1 MGRYLQLIAMSRSCE
16 ISEVSQGPV
25 LNSLNS
31 QMQPGRR
38 GEFHAALRA
47 LDAQCPERVHDHRR
61 WRQAV
66 TDGEAFLARWGEQA
80 LLLAWTVDERK
91 IVSYEANSG
100 HQTYVDL
107 FYCNSLFGLTNET
120 SSGETAAGN
129 ALRYGGRQPER
140 TRCLGRQGVF
150 D

>member
-47 LDAQCPERVHDHRR
+47 LDARCPERVHDHRR

-80 LLLAWTVDERK
+80 LLLAWTVD
-91 IVSYEANSG
+91 
-100 HQTYVDL
+100 DL
-107 FYCNSLFGLTNET
+107 YGLHPI
-120 SSGETAAGN
+120 APLA
-129 ALRYGGRQPER
+129 RYDHCGPRQPLIR
-140 TRCLGRQGVF
+140 RLRRLGTILATCWTSRDAPKLPSNACVKLCGSHLTT
-150 D
+150 